1 MRLVSVCIS
10 DYSPILSLPVRL
22 NQHQH
27 MTCDAL
33 APVRVNPEPE
43 EQSEEVQDTELIQRG
58 CGELRSIGVYVRA
71 EETEVVRALSKLSQA
86 VKDVSAI
93 ATLLDAVGAPEPDQE
108 RAAESEEED

>member
-1 MRLVSVCIS
+1 MRV
-10 DYSPILSLPVRL
+10 

-27 MTCDAL
+27 VTSDAL
-33 APVRVNPEPE
+33 APVPVNPEPE
-43 EQSEEVQDTELIQRG
+43 EQSEEAHNTELMQRI